1 MALLYDKDLVAG
13 VSRTFVVTIGFS
25 ALLPTNPF
33 AETISLDPVSV
44 ETLFSPGSFRSK
56 IEKSLRNA
64 KRFAFLL
71 ERR

>member
-44 ETLFSPGSFRSK
+44 ETLFSPGSFRS
-56 IEKSLRNA
+56 
-64 KRFAFLL
+64 
-71 ERR
+71 